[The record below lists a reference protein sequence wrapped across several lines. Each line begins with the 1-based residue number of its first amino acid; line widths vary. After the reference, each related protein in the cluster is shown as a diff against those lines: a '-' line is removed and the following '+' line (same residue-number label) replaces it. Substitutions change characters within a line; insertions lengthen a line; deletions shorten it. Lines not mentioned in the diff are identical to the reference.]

1 MAYKSYRYFA
11 LIQPDSNADVTTL
24 KENLDT
30 FYSKS
35 SKKPSILLRDKEI
48 EILFDNFTFTIS
60 FSDSDWVIEESIE
73 MADDFDTDY
82 NLNDIDK
89 DKLKLCSKRFD
100 ITGNRA
106 DANMDY
112 FNDSLFILSQ
122 IEKFTGVT
130 ILDIG

>member
-1 MAYKSYRYFA
+1 MSYKSYRYFA
-11 LIQPDSNADVTTL
+11 LVQPDSNADITTL

-35 SKKPSILLRDKEI
+35 SKKPNILLRDKEI

-60 FSDSDWVIEESIE
+60 FEDSDWIIEESIE
-73 MADDFDTDY
+73 MADDFETDY

-89 DKLKLCSKRFD
+89 DKLKLCSKRFY
-100 ITGNRA
+100 ISGSRA

>member
-1 MAYKSYRYFA
+1 MSYKSYRYFA
-11 LIQPDSNADVTTL
+11 LVQPDSNADITTL

-35 SKKPSILLRDKEI
+35 SKKPCILLRDKEI

-89 DKLKLCSKRFD
+89 EKLKLCSKRFD
-100 ITGNRA
+100 ITGSDA